1 MDRDDMIRE
10 ILRALTVQN
19 RFFDGVSGD
28 GVVVVDADLGLC
40 VEALVGPRGSIS
52 FGCFA
57 LAGFPVGGDPSVVI
71 LSVARVLRENLSEF
85 DLEVVGYSN
94 DRREVAVRYRS
105 YQGWALADR
114 FRCLGGRMVV
124 LGVEV
129 VVLDVEDPDV
139 ELIFSH
145 QRPRLAPL
153 FGSVRRAGRG

>member
-10 ILRALTVQN
+10 ILRVLTIQN

-28 GVVVVDADLGLC
+28 GGVVVDGDLGRC
-40 VEALVGPRGSIS
+40 VEALVGPVGSIS

-57 LAGFPVGGDPSVVI
+57 VAGFPVGSDPSVVV
-71 LSVARVLRENLSEF
+71 LCVVRVLRENLGEF
-85 DLEVVGYSN
+85 DLEVVGYSH

-153 FGSVRRAGRG
+153 FGSVSRAGRG